1 MSRQTT
7 LHLSVKVGRESGSRG
22 GQLGVTQESTACL
35 FAKRRIL
42 TNGSYSL
49 ASALRKFCRGEN
61 FPPYTLKQNSHKF
74 LLEAGDEHKLVELS
88 NFSHKTQFQTF
99 KIRAV

>member
-1 MSRQTT
+1 M
-7 LHLSVKVGRESGSRG
+7 KVGRDRG
-22 GQLGVTQESTACL
+22 AEVAITSHTRKYGVSFRKEE
-35 FAKRRIL
+35 RIL

-61 FPPYTLKQNSHKF
+61 FPSYTLKQNSHKF

-88 NFSHKTQFQTF
+88 NFSHKTQFQIF